1 MIRKIGIIAVLLMC
15 GVLCFANDIS
25 SYNMSI
31 SDSNSKKLDASLQQ
45 QHQKYASQGA
55 SEEGVVTLKF
65 DIDKTTTGIDDAGH
79 AGEVVHFF
87 DTTRKC
93 SLIKIDDNWLIGSSY
108 CFNFDRYEEYKTWTF
123 NGDTVKEI
131 KNVRLNG
138 EKITSIIKDGSVIY
152 GNNKKGLTP
161 LPLYLQGDIM
171 LVYIG
176 ANADLKKEYADLPKA
191 NIYIPS
197 KSEYSV
203 ADYKGLKFY
212 VSRKSVV
219 FGIREK
225 QEREIGEYCSD
236 TKCIKLKFGLFHAEA
251 MSGDPLFAVAPNNME
266 FIVAF
271 NTGDFKKDEDQK
283 RSRYFKELNNDSY
296 KAIEKI
302 VSSKDAAAWRRIKVK
317 IAHTPNSF
325 VIKK

>member
-1 MIRKIGIIAVLLMC
+1 MIKKIGIFAFLLMS
-15 GVLCFANDIS
+15 GVWCLANDIS
-25 SYNMSI
+25 SYDMKTS
-31 SDSNSKKLDASLQQ
+31 SELAEKLDASLQEQ
-45 QHQKYASQGA
+45 KKYASQGA
-55 SEEGVVTLKF
+55 SEDGVLTLKF
-65 DIDKTTTGIDDAGH
+65 DIDKTTTGIDDSGH
-79 AGEVVHFF
+79 AGEIVHFF

-108 CFNFDRYEEYKTWTF
+108 CFNFNRYEEYKSWTF

-138 EKITSIIKDGSVIY
+138 EKITSIIQNGSAIY
-152 GNNKKGLTP
+152 KNNKKGLSP

-176 ANADLKKEYADLPKA
+176 ANSSLKKEYAGLPKA

-197 KSEYSV
+197 KAEYSV
-203 ADYKGLKFY
+203 ADYNGLKFY

-225 QEREIGEYCSD
+225 QEREIGEYCSA

-271 NTGDFKKDEDQK
+271 NTGDYKKDEDQK
-283 RSRYFKELNNDSY
+283 RSRYFKELTEDVY
-296 KAIEKI
+296 KTMEKTI
-302 VSSKDAAAWRRIKVK
+302 GSKDPSAWKRIKVK